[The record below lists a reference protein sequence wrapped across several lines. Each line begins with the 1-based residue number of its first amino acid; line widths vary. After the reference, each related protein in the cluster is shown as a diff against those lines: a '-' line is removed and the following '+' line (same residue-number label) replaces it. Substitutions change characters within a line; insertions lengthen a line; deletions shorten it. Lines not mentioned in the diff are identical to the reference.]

1 MLIEAEASIYVK
13 SLLQEE
19 QNILEDM
26 EGQKG
31 VVASRLLGLVQR
43 ETAAPTSLSPTWGH
57 FVENSLPWPIAPSRT
72 HRGRGKVLP

>member
-31 VVASRLLGLVQR
+31 VVASRLLGLMQR

-57 FVENSLPWPIAPSRT
+57 FVENSVY
-72 HRGRGKVLP
+72 HGQ